1 MSKKREERCDSIH
14 CGAYVTH
21 RCVLRDDHIGRC
33 LAWMTQW
40 DGDESVRWT
49 KPLPTPCGHAV
60 AVTSRGGIAFGPR
73 TCELPR
79 GHDGPCEVTL

>member
-1 MSKKREERCDSIH
+1 MGRKPEVRCGSH
-14 CGAYVTH
+14 SEPGYYGV
-21 RCVLRDDHIGRC
+21 RCVLRLGHIGQC
-33 LAWMTQW
+33 LAW
-40 DGDESVRWT
+40 DYDDSVRWT

-60 AVTSRGGIAFGPR
+60 AVTSRGGTVFGKR